1 MDAQTQMLFC
11 LMLFN
16 NSFHVAKLP
25 RSKTKKKK
33 KSRHANIEQ
42 MKFGKTYVSDLL
54 DLVCP
59 CVCMCVRV

>member
-1 MDAQTQMLFC
+1 MLFC

-25 RSKTKKKK
+25 RSKKKKK

-54 DLVCP
+54 DLVYP